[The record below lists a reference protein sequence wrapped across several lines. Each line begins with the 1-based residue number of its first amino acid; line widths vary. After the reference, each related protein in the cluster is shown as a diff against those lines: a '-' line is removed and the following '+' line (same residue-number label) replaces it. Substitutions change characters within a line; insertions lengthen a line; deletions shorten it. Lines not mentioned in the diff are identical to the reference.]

1 MRRSDGVWWGVAVAR
16 APGRRCAPAEMQPA
30 LCRVPGRY
38 DARSLGGSSAQIL
51 GLFDVSVLARALEM
65 VTLSIC
71 ARVGRA
77 ARSVRVCVCCV
88 VARAR

>member
-1 MRRSDGVWWGVAVAR
+1 
-16 APGRRCAPAEMQPA
+16 MQPA

-65 VTLSIC
+65 VPLSIC

-77 ARSVRVCVCCV
+77 ARSVRVCVCV
-88 VARAR
+88 AWWLARAEAEISNAKSDPHTSVVGVV